1 MTGALLLWLGLLG
14 CGSPEV
20 AAPDPVAA
28 ALAEPL
34 PDDSIYQLET
44 ALETHTGATTTLA
57 VHRGHPTIVSM
68 FYANCPMACPMLIQ
82 EVQRLEAGLSED
94 DRAELRVLLVSLD
107 PGRDT
112 PELMSGVVQ
121 THQLDAGRW
130 TLARP
135 ADEAA
140 VREVAAVLGI
150 QYRAL
155 ADGEMNHSS
164 ILTLVDR
171 QGRIQARIDGLGHD
185 HAPILEKLA
194 GS

>member
-1 MTGALLLWLGLLG
+1 MGALLLWVALVG
-14 CGSPEV
+14 CGSPEI

-34 PDDSIYQLET
+34 PDDSIYQLDT
-44 ALETHTGATTTLA
+44 ALETHGGATTTLA
-57 VHRGHPTIVSM
+57 IHRGHPTVVSM

-82 EVQRLEAGLSED
+82 EVQRLEAALSPE

-112 PELMSGVVQ
+112 PELMSGVVA
-121 THQLDAGRW
+121 THQLDTGRW

-135 ADEAA
+135 SDEAA

-185 HAPILEKLA
+185 HGPILEKLA